1 MHILMFSSDMYV
13 VYKEGDFPMSTQTE
27 ENKAIVRR
35 NYETA
40 DKNDLTTF
48 SEQLAPDIAV
58 HLPGM
63 PSPLNREAL
72 IQMMNVMFSG
82 LTQRQHVFED
92 QIAEGDK
99 VATRL
104 TLHAVHTGEF
114 QGMPATGKQIAVR
127 QMAIH
132 RIRNGKIV
140 EVWTSSDDVGMM
152 QQLGLMP
159 SQADQ

>member
-1 MHILMFSSDMYV
+1 
-13 VYKEGDFPMSTQTE
+13 MSTQTE
-27 ENKAIVRR
+27 QNKAIVRR

-40 DKNDLTTF
+40 DKNDLTAF
-48 SEQLAPDIAV
+48 SEQLAPDLV
-58 HLPGM
+58 LHYPGM
-63 PSPLNREAL
+63 PGPLNREAL
-72 IQMMNVMFSG
+72 LQMMNVMFSG

-114 QGMPATGKQIAVR
+114 QGMPATGNQIVVP
-127 QMAIH
+127 QIAIH
-132 RIRNGKIV
+132 RIQNGKIV
-140 EVWTSSDDVGMM
+140 EVWVSSDDISMM
-152 QQLGLMP
+152 KQLGLIP

>member
-1 MHILMFSSDMYV
+1 
-13 VYKEGDFPMSTQTE
+13 MSTQTE
-27 ENKAIVRR
+27 QNKAIVRS
-35 NYETA
+35 NYEAA

-58 HLPGM
+58 HLPGI
-63 PSPLNREAL
+63 PGPFNRESL
-72 IQMMNVMFSG
+72 LQMMNVMFSG

-99 VATRL
+99 VVTRL

-114 QGMPATGKQIAVR
+114 QGLPATGTQIAVS
-127 QMAIH
+127 QTAIH
-132 RIRNGKIV
+132 RIRNGKIA
-140 EVWTSSDDVGMM
+140 EVWVSSDDVGMM
-152 QQLGLMP
+152 KQLGLMP

>member
-1 MHILMFSSDMYV
+1 MF
-13 VYKEGDFPMSTQTE
+13 TQTE
-27 ENKAIVRR
+27 KNKAIVRR

-48 SEQLAPDIAV
+48 SEQLAPDISV

-63 PSPLNREAL
+63 PGPLNREAL

-114 QGMPATGKQIAVR
+114 QGMPATGKQIVVP
-127 QMAIH
+127 QIAIH
-132 RIRNGKIV
+132 RIQNGKIV
-140 EVWTSSDDVGMM
+140 EVWVSSDDIGMM

>member
-1 MHILMFSSDMYV
+1 
-13 VYKEGDFPMSTQTE
+13 MSTQTE
-27 ENKAIVRR
+27 QNKAIVRR

-48 SEQLAPDIAV
+48 SEQLAPNVAV
-58 HLPGM
+58 HLAGM
-63 PSPLNREAL
+63 PGPLNREAL

-92 QIAEGDK
+92 QIAEDDK

-114 QGMPATGKQIAVR
+114 QGMPATGKQIAVL
-127 QMAIH
+127 QTAIH
-132 RIRNGKIV
+132 RIRDGKIA
-140 EVWTSSDDVGMM
+140 EVWISSDDIGMM
-152 QQLGLMP
+152 KQLGLMP
-159 SQADQ
+159 SQVDR

>member
-1 MHILMFSSDMYV
+1 
-13 VYKEGDFPMSTQTE
+13 MSTQTE
-27 ENKAIVRR
+27 QNKGVVRH
-35 NYETA
+35 NYEAA

-48 SEQLAPDIAV
+48 REQLAPDIAV

-63 PSPLNREAL
+63 PGPLNREAL
-72 IQMMNVMFSG
+72 LQMMDAMFSG

-99 VATRL
+99 VATRV

-114 QGMPATGKQIAVR
+114 QGMPATGKHIAVP
-127 QMAIH
+127 QTAIH
-132 RIRNGKIV
+132 RIRNGKIA
-140 EVWTSSDDVGMM
+140 EVWVSSDDVGMM

-159 SQADQ
+159 PQPDQ

>member
-1 MHILMFSSDMYV
+1 
-13 VYKEGDFPMSTQTE
+13 MSTQTE
-27 ENKAIVRR
+27 QNKAIVRR

-48 SEQLAPDIAV
+48 SEQLAPDVAV

-63 PSPLNREAL
+63 PGPLNRESL

-92 QIAEGDK
+92 QIAEDDK

-114 QGMPATGKQIAVR
+114 QGMPATGKQIVVP
-127 QMAIH
+127 QIAIH
-132 RIRNGKIV
+132 RIQNGKIV
-140 EVWTSSDDVGMM
+140 EVWVSSDDISMM
-152 QQLGLMP
+152 KQLGLMP

>member
-1 MHILMFSSDMYV
+1 
-13 VYKEGDFPMSTQTE
+13 MSTQTE

-63 PSPLNREAL
+63 PGPLNREAL
-72 IQMMNVMFSG
+72 IQMMNAMFSG

-99 VATRL
+99 VATRV
-104 TLHAVHTGEF
+104 TIHAVHTGEF

-132 RIRNGKIV
+132 RIQNGKIAKSGLALT
-140 EVWTSSDDVGMM
+140 TS
-152 QQLGLMP
+152 
-159 SQADQ
+159 A

>member
-1 MHILMFSSDMYV
+1 
-13 VYKEGDFPMSTQTE
+13 MSTSTE
-27 ENKAIVRR
+27 QNKAIIRR

-40 DKNDLTTF
+40 DRNDLTAF
-48 SEQLAPDIAV
+48 SEQLAPDLV
-58 HLPGM
+58 LHYPGM
-63 PSPLNREAL
+63 PGPLNREAL

-99 VATRL
+99 VTTRL

-114 QGMPATGKQIAVR
+114 QGMSATGKKIAVS
-127 QMAIH
+127 QTAIH
-132 RIRNGKIV
+132 RIRAGKIV
-140 EVWTSSDDVGMM
+140 EVWVSSDDVGMM

-159 SQADQ
+159 SPADQ

>member
-1 MHILMFSSDMYV
+1 
-13 VYKEGDFPMSTQTE
+13 MSTPTE
-27 ENKAIVRR
+27 QNKAIVRR

-48 SEQLAPDIAV
+48 SEQLAPDVVI

-63 PSPLNREAL
+63 PGPLNREAL
-72 IQMMNVMFSG
+72 LQMMNVTFSS

-99 VATRL
+99 VVTRL

-114 QGMPATGKQIAVR
+114 QGMPPTGKQIAVP
-127 QMAIH
+127 QTTIH
-132 RIRNGKIV
+132 LIRDGKIV
-140 EVWTSSDDVGMM
+140 EVWVSSDDVGMLK
-152 QQLGLMP
+152 QLGLLP
-159 SQADQ
+159 SQVDQ

>member
-1 MHILMFSSDMYV
+1 
-13 VYKEGDFPMSTQTE
+13 MSTD

-48 SEQLAPDIAV
+48 SEQLAPDVAV

-63 PSPLNREAL
+63 PAPLNREAV

-99 VATRL
+99 VVTRL

-114 QGMPATGKQIAVR
+114 QGMPATGKQIAVQ

-132 RIRNGKIV
+132 CIRDSKIA
-140 EVWTSSDDVGMM
+140 EVWISSDDIGMIK
-152 QQLGLMP
+152 QLGLMP
-159 SQADQ
+159 

>member
-1 MHILMFSSDMYV
+1 
-13 VYKEGDFPMSTQTE
+13 MSTQTE
-27 ENKAIVRR
+27 QNKALVRR

-48 SEQLAPDIAV
+48 SEQLAPDVVI

-63 PSPLNREAL
+63 PGPLNREAL
-72 IQMMNVMFSG
+72 IQMMNGMFSS
-82 LTQRQHVFED
+82 LTERQHVFED

-99 VATRL
+99 VVTRL

-114 QGMPATGKQIAVR
+114 QGMPATDKQIAVS
-127 QMAIH
+127 QIAIH
-132 RIRNGKIV
+132 RIQNGKIM
-140 EVWTSSDDVGMM
+140 EVWVSSDDINMM
-152 QQLGLMP
+152 KQLGLMP

>member
-1 MHILMFSSDMYV
+1 
-13 VYKEGDFPMSTQTE
+13 MSTQTE
-27 ENKAIVRR
+27 QNKALVRH
-35 NYETA
+35 NYESA

-48 SEQLAPDIAV
+48 GEQLAPDVAI

-63 PSPLNREAL
+63 PGPLNREAL
-72 IQMMNVMFSG
+72 LQMMNVMFSG

-114 QGMPATGKQIAVR
+114 QGMPATGKQIAVS
-127 QMAIH
+127 QTAIH
-132 RIRNGKIV
+132 LIRDGKIV
-140 EVWTSSDDVGMM
+140 EVWVSSDDVGMM

-159 SQADQ
+159 PQADR

>member
-1 MHILMFSSDMYV
+1 
-13 VYKEGDFPMSTQTE
+13 MSTD

-48 SEQLAPDIAV
+48 SEQLAPDVAV

-63 PSPLNREAL
+63 PAPLNREAL
-72 IQMMNVMFSG
+72 IHMMSVMFSG

-99 VATRL
+99 VVTRL

-114 QGMPATGKQIAVR
+114 QGMPATGKQIAV
-127 QMAIH
+127 QQVAIH
-132 RIRNGKIV
+132 RIWDSKIAEAWV
-140 EVWTSSDDVGMM
+140 SSDDIGMM
-152 QQLGLMP
+152 KQLGLMP
-159 SQADQ
+159 

>member
-1 MHILMFSSDMYV
+1 
-13 VYKEGDFPMSTQTE
+13 MSTQTE
-27 ENKAIVRR
+27 QNKAIVRR

-48 SEQLAPDIAV
+48 REQLAPDIAV

-63 PSPLNREAL
+63 PGPLNGESL
-72 IQMMNVMFSG
+72 IQMMNAMFSG

-114 QGMPATGKQIAVR
+114 QGMPATGKQITVP
-127 QMAIH
+127 QTAIH
-132 RIRNGKIV
+132 RIRDGKIA
-140 EVWTSSDDVGMM
+140 EVWVSSDDVGMM